1 MPDLPTGTVTFL
13 FTDVEGS
20 TRLLHDLGPEAYAE
34 ALAEHRRL
42 IREAC
47 AREGGVEVD
56 TQGDAFFFAFPS
68 APGALAAAQELTA
81 ALAAGPIH
89 VRVGLHTGTP
99 LVTNEGYVG
108 DDVHV
113 AARIAASGHGGQVIL
128 SSSTAELVELA
139 LTDLGEHRLKD
150 VAEPASILQLGDGSF
165 PPLKTISNTNLPR
178 PASSFVG
185 RERELAEILA
195 RIEGGARLLTLT
207 GPGGSGKTRLAIEAA
222 STLVSEYKAGVFWVG
237 LAALRDPS
245 LVTETIA
252 QTLGA
257 KDGIAEHVGER
268 ELLLLLDNLEQVVE
282 AAPELVSLLERAPNL
297 TLLITSREL
306 LRVRGEVEYPVPPLA
321 EPEAVSL
328 FCERAQ
334 TEPSEE
340 IVELC
345 ARLDNL
351 PLAVELAA
359 ARTRALTPGQ
369 VLERLSQRLD
379 LLRGGRDADPRQ
391 QTLRATIEWSREL
404 LSAEERRLFTRLSI
418 FAGGCTLD
426 AAEEVCDADLE
437 TLQSL
442 VEKSL
447 LRFSGGRYW
456 MLETIREYAAERLDE
471 TGERAE
477 LGKRHAEFF
486 TRVIE
491 AQPRM
496 RKADLVVELAGDE
509 GNFRAA
515 LAFAGGG
522 RDPDLA
528 LRLAGALWRFWWIR
542 DQDEEARMWLEE
554 ANVNGESGP
563 APLRA
568 EVLRG
573 LGVVVDGLGDPARGQ
588 ELEEEALGLYRE
600 IGDREGIAA
609 CLNNLGRFA
618 LEQGDLERAKSLL
631 EDSIECFE
639 QLDADMSLA
648 PRSNLAEALVRRR
661 EFAKA
666 RGLFQEVLA
675 GAVRENDALAVA
687 DIRLQLAWIACFEH
701 SYEDAAQ
708 LVREVLPTY
717 VRIAASLDSARCMF
731 VAALISAGRGRL
743 DDAAR
748 LVGAASATRQRLG
761 RPALLE
767 DMYAHPF
774 QTLEQELGRERYAAA
789 HDDGAA
795 MSFEKAIELT
805 QGVLA

>member
-1 MPDLPTGTVTFL
+1 M
-13 FTDVEGS
+13 
-20 TRLLHDLGPEAYAE
+20 
-34 ALAEHRRL
+34 
-42 IREAC
+42 
-47 AREGGVEVD
+47 
-56 TQGDAFFFAFPS
+56 
-68 APGALAAAQELTA
+68 
-81 ALAAGPIH
+81 
-89 VRVGLHTGTP
+89 
-99 LVTNEGYVG
+99 
-108 DDVHV
+108 
-113 AARIAASGHGGQVIL
+113 
-128 SSSTAELVELA
+128 
-139 LTDLGEHRLKD
+139 
-150 VAEPASILQLGDGSF
+150 
-165 PPLKTISNTNLPR
+165 
-178 PASSFVG
+178 
-185 RERELAEILA
+185 
-195 RIEGGARLLTLT
+195 
-207 GPGGSGKTRLAIEAA
+207 
-222 STLVSEYKAGVFWVG
+222 
-237 LAALRDPS
+237 
-245 LVTETIA
+245 TETIA

-268 ELLLLLDNLEQVVE
+268 ELMLLLDNLEQVVE
-282 AAPELVSLLERAPNL
+282 AAPELASLLERAPNL
-297 TLLITSREL
+297 TLLVTSREL
-306 LRVRGEVEYPVPPLA
+306 LRVRGEVEYPVPPLD

-334 TEPSEE
+334 MEPCEE

-345 ARLDNL
+345 SRLDRL

-359 ARTRALTPGQ
+359 ARTKALTPGQ

-391 QTLRATIEWSREL
+391 QTLRATIEWSHEL
-404 LSAEERRLFTRLSI
+404 LSDEERRLFTRLSV

-437 TLQSL
+437 ILQSL

-447 LRFSGGRYW
+447 LRFSDGRYW

-471 TGERAE
+471 RAE
-477 LGKRHAEFF
+477 LGQRHAEFF
-486 TRVIE
+486 TRVVE
-491 AQPRM
+491 AEPRT
-496 RKADLVVELAGDE
+496 RNADLVVELAEDE

-522 RDPDLA
+522 RDPDLM

-588 ELEEEALGLYRE
+588 QLEEDALGLYRE

-618 LEQGDLERAKSLL
+618 LEQGDLERATSLF
-631 EDSIECFE
+631 EESIECFE
-639 QLDADMSLA
+639 QLDADLSLA
-648 PRSNLAEALVRRR
+648 PRSNLAEVLVRKR

-675 GAVRENDALAVA
+675 GAMRANDALAVA

-708 LVREVLPTY
+708 LVRELLPTY
-717 VRIAASLDSARCMF
+717 VRIAASLDCARCMF
-731 VAALISAGRGRL
+731 IAALISAGRGRL

-748 LVGAASATRQRLG
+748 LVGAASAARQRLG